1 MEGVATLGEM
11 RNLASVQRA
20 RGKSGELEL
29 ELAEAASERS
39 LSALDWPRK
48 AAWFGDVR

>member
-11 RNLASVQRA
+11 RSLASVQRA
-20 RGKSGELEL
+20 RGKSGEL

-48 AAWFGDVR
+48 AAWFGDGR